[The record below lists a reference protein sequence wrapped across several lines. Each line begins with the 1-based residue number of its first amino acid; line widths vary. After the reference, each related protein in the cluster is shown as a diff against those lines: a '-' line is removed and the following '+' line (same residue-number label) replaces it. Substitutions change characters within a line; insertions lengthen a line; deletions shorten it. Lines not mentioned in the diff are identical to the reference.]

1 MHRTDWTRITRRR
14 YISRECTINGNRTRE
29 SLIFLDDVAAPL
41 TVDSAGKQVKIVEKG
56 YSWLQIAEEGQK
68 WWLTSMFDEHGTL
81 LQLYFDIT
89 AGNLFDDTDNPR
101 FRDMYLDIIM
111 NTDEEICILDGEELS
126 DALSRGEITPQEY
139 AQTRQAC
146 DELYR
151 LLTAHSAEVLAYCR
165 CAHSRLTT
173 QASLEEG
180 AFGKRR
186 FSTCSDE

>member
-1 MHRTDWTRITRRR
+1 MHLRDMRRTDWTRITRRR
-14 YISRECTINGNRTRE
+14 YLSRECTINGNRARE
-29 SLIFLDDVAAPL
+29 SLIFLDEITAPL
-41 TVDSAGKQVKIVEKG
+41 TVDSAGKQVKIVEKD

-111 NTDEEICILDGEELS
+111 NTDGKICILDDDELS
-126 DALSRGEITPQEY
+126 DALARGEITSDEY
-139 AQTRQAC
+139 TQTHQAC

-151 LLTAHSAEVLAYCR
+151 LLSTHTAEVLNYCR
-165 CAHSRLTT
+165 DAHSRLSA
-173 QASLEEG
+173 QASISEG
-180 AFGKRR
+180 GGTPQA
-186 FSTCSDE
+186 